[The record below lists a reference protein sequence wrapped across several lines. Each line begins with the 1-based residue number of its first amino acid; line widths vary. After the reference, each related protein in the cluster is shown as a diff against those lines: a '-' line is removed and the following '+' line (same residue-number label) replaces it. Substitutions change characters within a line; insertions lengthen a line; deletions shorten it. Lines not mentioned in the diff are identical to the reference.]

1 MQENPEAKPM
11 PEGPAIHSSHNTQY
25 DVDANAFRC
34 SNCGRETNR
43 DTEALAEKC
52 TSDLVNDLPGD
63 PFTDPEVPVNPVH
76 PSHKMMGDVCKV
88 CNLNKKQDSELM
100 VHECV
105 RDMSDKP
112 GTHESNVDRI
122 QRLVAEGMAKVT
134 ESVHKKFAEMAKV
147 GPDMDPQLKARM
159 LVVRSFNQ
167 LRDVTDSVALKLED
181 TYVVKFSYVLGYH
194 KTLISTT
201 VSDGKYYEVT
211 YNALKK
217 ETYVDTYVKLRNE
230 GVSDDDFFAMFDP
243 AQETV
248 KEA

>member
-1 MQENPEAKPM
+1 MQENPEPRPM
-11 PEGPAIHSSHNTQY
+11 PE
-25 DVDANAFRC
+25 
-34 SNCGRETNR
+34 
-43 DTEALAEKC
+43 
-52 TSDLVNDLPGD
+52 LPGD
-63 PFTDPEVPVNPVH
+63 AFTDPEVPVNPVH
-76 PSHKMMGDVCKV
+76 PSHQMMGDVCKV

-167 LRDVTDSVALKLED
+167 LRDVTDSVPLKLED